1 MERDD
6 PCVSDRKKAGCC
18 FLDFV
23 FAALDELFPIVVD
36 RKERSNETVVMGDQK
51 KRSKMIKKKEVKKES
66 TIYSWQQID
75 TVGIGENKK
84 DGEKRG
90 KKKVMR
96 TNNKKI

>member
-1 MERDD
+1 
-6 PCVSDRKKAGCC
+6 
-18 FLDFV
+18 
-23 FAALDELFPIVVD
+23 
-36 RKERSNETVVMGDQK
+36 
-51 KRSKMIKKKEVKKES
+51 MIKKKEVKKES

-96 TNNKKI
+96 TNNNKI